1 MEIIGIK
8 DVNFKAKDGG
18 TVQGVR
24 LFVTDD
30 SVNVNAGVACEALF
44 LSDSLL
50 GRNNLRPGDFQ
61 LGDHLAISYNKYGK
75 ISTVSVL

>member
-8 DVNFKAKDGG
+8 DVNFKAKDGC

-30 SVNVNAGVACEALF
+30 SVNVNAGVGCEAIF
-44 LSDSLL
+44 LPYSLL
-50 GRNNLRPGDFQ
+50 DRNNLRFGDFQ
-61 LGDHLAISYNKYGK
+61 LGDHLDIAYNKHGK
-75 ISTVSVL
+75 ITSVTVL

>member
-1 MEIIGIK
+1 MEVIGIK

-18 TVQGVR
+18 TIQGVK

-30 SVNVNAGVACEALF
+30 SVNVTVGVACDSFF

-50 GRNNLRPGDFQ
+50 NRNNLRCGDFQ
-61 LGDHLAISYNKYGK
+61 LGDHLDISYNKYGK
-75 ISTVSVL
+75 ITYVSVL

>member
-1 MEIIGIK
+1 MVIIGIK

-24 LFVTDD
+24 LYVTDD
-30 SVNVNAGVACEALF
+30 SVKVNVGVACEALF

-50 GRNNLRPGDFQ
+50 NRNNLRPGDFQ
-61 LGDHLAISYNKYGK
+61 LGDNVDVFYNKYGK
-75 ISTVSVL
+75 ISSVSVL

>member
-1 MEIIGIK
+1 MEVIGIK
-8 DVNFKAKDGG
+8 DVKFKAKDGG

-30 SVNVNAGVACEALF
+30 SVKVNAGVACEAIF

-50 GRNNLRPGDFQ
+50 DKNNLRSGDFQ
-61 LGDHLAISYNKYGK
+61 LGDHLSVSYNKYGS
-75 ISTVSVL
+75 ICLVSVM

>member
-1 MEIIGIK
+1 MEVIGIK
-8 DVNFKAKDGG
+8 VVNFKAKDGG

-30 SVNVNAGVACEALF
+30 SVKVSAGVACESVF

-50 GRNNLRPGDFQ
+50 EKNGLCADDFQ
-61 LGDHLAISYNKYGK
+61 LGSHFRISYNKYGK
-75 ISTVSVL
+75 ISTVLVP

>member
-1 MEIIGIK
+1 MEVIGIK

-30 SVNVNAGVACEALF
+30 SVKVNAGVACDAFF

-50 GRNNLRPGDFQ
+50 DRNNLRPSDFQ
-61 LGDHLAISYNKYGK
+61 LGEHLSISYNKYGK
-75 ISTVSVL
+75 ISSVSVL

>member
-1 MEIIGIK
+1 MEVIGIK
-8 DVNFKAKDGG
+8 EVNFKAKDGG

-50 GRNNLRPGDFQ
+50 DRNNLMPGDIQ
-61 LGDHLAISYNKYGK
+61 LGAHLDIAYNKYGK
-75 ISTVSVL
+75 ISSVTVL

>member
-1 MEIIGIK
+1 MEVIGIK

-18 TVQGVR
+18 TIQGVK

-30 SVNVNAGVACEALF
+30 SVKVNAGVACASLF

-50 GRNNLRPGDFQ
+50 GKNNLRPGDIQ
-61 LGDHLAISYNKYGK
+61 LGDHLGVSYNKYGK
-75 ISTVSVL
+75 IHSVSVQ